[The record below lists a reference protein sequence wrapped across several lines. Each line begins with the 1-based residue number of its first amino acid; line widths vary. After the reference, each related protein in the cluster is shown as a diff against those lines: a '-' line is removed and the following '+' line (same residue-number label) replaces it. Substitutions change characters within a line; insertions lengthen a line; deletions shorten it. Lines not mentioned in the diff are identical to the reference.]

1 MSTGLPESLSNRP
14 GFPMI
19 ENGGRPFR
27 TAQSARSLQVSQIS
41 AAGETAFGG

>member
-1 MSTGLPESLSNRP
+1 MSTGSPESLSNRP

-27 TAQSARSLQVSQIS
+27 AARSLQVAQIT